1 MLFSTLL
8 NPSQDILLMT
18 SNYMYPLFSIVF
30 SDHRFPT
37 FDRDIP
43 EMSVEGGSASAT
55 KVDGVGNT
63 ISNTVLTMSN
73 NRGLDVS
80 GENNTVTN
88 VLVDHTDWL
97 GTLTCVAKSNTCM
110 IVLLSHTHTHT
121 L

>member
-1 MLFSTLL
+1 
-8 NPSQDILLMT
+8 
-18 SNYMYPLFSIVF
+18 
-30 SDHRFPT
+30 
-37 FDRDIP
+37 
-43 EMSVEGGSASAT
+43 MSAEGGSASAT

-110 IVLLSHTHTHT
+110 IVLLSHTHTHIIEMGQLRGGLLFYCLLST
-121 L
+121 VVIMCYLLTVYNR